1 MDADTRYID
10 KIAGITRKAL
20 GLRAPIEL
28 SSLCKVIEEKLAGK
42 CEEVESFKLNVD
54 ALIKTA
60 DECNSNALFTIK
72 YRNDMPKTRVLF
84 SVAHE
89 LGHLFMHLLEED
101 GTLKQSAI
109 MERNLMTSESELE
122 ANEYAAAFLMPEDDF
137 IIQCDNYKN
146 EEDKVNVTSV
156 AKFFNVS
163 VQAATIRGNVLGLW
177 K

>member
-101 GTLKQSAI
+101 
-109 MERNLMTSESELE
+109 
-122 ANEYAAAFLMPEDDF
+122 
-137 IIQCDNYKN
+137 
-146 EEDKVNVTSV
+146 KVNVTSV